1 MTLILV
7 VRRAP
12 DGVAPETRRISY
24 GDISIG
30 RGPANDWV
38 LPDPERVL
46 SKRHCVVSALGN
58 AWEVTDLSVNGT
70 FVNDETERLDPRA
83 PRLLAHGDRVVIG
96 SYEIEGLLESEERI
110 VPSHLPASRQ
120 SLSEERLTSDPFP
133 PLDHDPLGISLSPDQ
148 GPIDFG
154 TTTPDNVSAM
164 SEGFRPPRPSLEL
177 LPLDWDADL
186 PAAPKPAVA
195 EAPPPPAPM
204 PAPVEIAPGPA
215 APEPAAPEPAAPQPA
230 TPQPT
235 IPQPAAPRPAAQ
247 GDAEAAFAAFAEGA
261 GLTGYAPRDPL
272 GMLKSLGAAFRS
284 VVSGLRQVMIARA
297 AIKGEFRIE
306 QTMIQAV
313 GNNPLKFSADDDD
326 ALAGLLGIGRRGSMP
341 PERAI
346 NDAMRDMRLH
356 ELAMANAMQR
366 AARDMLASL
375 SPRQVDEKTQRG
387 LLDALPE
394 RRKARLWD
402 RYAALHRATEQA
414 LAEDFDSVFGKA
426 FVRAYEQ
433 AMRDAAA
440 AKVD

>member
-12 DGVAPETRRISY
+12 DGVAPETRRVSY
-24 GDISIG
+24 GDLSIG

-46 SKRHCVVSALGN
+46 SKRHCVISALGN

-70 FVNDETERLDPRA
+70 FVNDETERLDPRS

-148 GPIDFG
+148 GAINFG

-177 LPLDWDADL
+177 LPLDWDADI
-186 PAAPKPAVA
+186 PAAPPPPVA

-204 PAPVEIAPGPA
+204 PAPVEA
-215 APEPAAPEPAAPQPA
+215 APAPPPPVAPQPVIPPRVAPQPVAPQPA
-230 TPQPT
+230 AAL
-235 IPQPAAPRPAAQ
+235 PAVQ
-247 GDAEAAFAAFAEGA
+247 EGDADTAFAAFAAGA
-261 GLTGYAPRDPL
+261 GLAGYAPPDPL
-272 GMLKSLGAAFRS
+272 GMLRSLGAAFRS

-297 AIKGEFRIE
+297 TIKGEFRIE

-326 ALAGLLGIGRRGSMP
+326 ALAGLLGIGRRGSMT

-356 ELAMANAMQR
+356 ELAMATAMQR
-366 AARDMLASL
+366 AARDMLASI
-375 SPRQVDEKTQRG
+375 SPRQVDEKTPRG
-387 LLDALPE
+387 LLDGLPE

-414 LAEDFDSVFGKA
+414 LAEDFDSVFGKS

>member
-12 DGVAPETRRISY
+12 DGVAPETRRIPY
-24 GDISIG
+24 GDLSIG

-46 SKRHCVVSALGN
+46 SKRHCVISALGN

-110 VPSHLPASRQ
+110 VPSHLPPSRR

-148 GPIDFG
+148 GPINFG

-186 PAAPKPAVA
+186 PAAPQPPVA
-195 EAPPPPAPM
+195 EAPPPAPM
-204 PAPVEIAPGPA
+204 PAPVEIV
-215 APEPAAPEPAAPQPA
+215 PE
-230 TPQPT
+230 
-235 IPQPAAPRPAAQ
+235 PAAPRPAAPQ
-247 GDAEAAFAAFAEGA
+247 PAAHGDAETAFAAFAEGA
-261 GLTGYAPRDPL
+261 GLTGYAPPDPL

-297 AIKGEFRIE
+297 TIKGEFRIE

-326 ALAGLLGIGRRGSMP
+326 ALAGLLGIGRRGSMT